1 MDSRYTLKKGSEN
14 MCIADIMEL
23 LSQTH
28 WACNRKKATV
38 EKAIKNSL
46 CFGIFDENGKQIAFG
61 RAVTDYATMYY
72 VSDVVV
78 DKWHHHCGL
87 GTVLMNFIKDAP
99 ELEKLWGFL
108 GTTKAADF
116 YSGFGF
122 EKKGDFF
129 MAMKKTNVDGIFNV
143 PNGGPVNEPGEEN
156 ERHDGLFYDVYSYE
170 NDIQDP

>member
-61 RAVTDYATMYY
+61 RAVTDYATMFY

-99 ELEKLWGFL
+99 ELENLWGFL
-108 GTTKAADF
+108 GTTRAADF
-116 YSGFGF
+116 YSRFGF

-129 MAMKKTNVDGIFNV
+129 MAMKKTNVNGIFNV
-143 PNGGPVNEPGEEN
+143 ANGGGAAD
-156 ERHDGLFYDVYSYE
+156 RFDSDAYYDSYVYE
-170 NDIQDP
+170 NDIQVP